1 MAHTRSTHAE
11 DEGAADGAVCGAAPG
26 NATTD
31 RKKSCF
37 F

>member
-11 DEGAADGAVCGAAPG
+11 DEGAADGAVCGAEP
-26 NATTD
+26 TD